1 MIGRIQEIAP
11 RRSVAA
17 GAMRNPARAPIV
29 NMQDDLVDMA
39 MTFRWLGG
47 PTEIE
52 ARWPRLMAGLR
63 RVADGVQAQHP
74 TRRRSLGLD
83 VAIDWCHEGI
93 LGLPLSEDAWAEA
106 EGLIGRIKAMVGPD
120 QVKRAHILPRSN
132 GPGCNHAGAD

>member
-39 MTFRWLGG
+39 MTFRWLRG

-52 ARWPRLMAGLR
+52 ARWPRLM
-63 RVADGVQAQHP
+63 GVHHWSCGP
-74 TRRRSLGLD
+74 
-83 VAIDWCHEGI
+83 
-93 LGLPLSEDAWAEA
+93 
-106 EGLIGRIKAMVGPD
+106 IG
-120 QVKRAHILPRSN
+120 
-132 GPGCNHAGAD
+132 